1 MRIRRITWKTA
12 DLSRKLA
19 CAQWLA
25 DQGMTATAIEHE
37 QEAGIWLSIW
47 TIRWAHV

>member
-1 MRIRRITWKTA
+1 MKLRRITWKTA

-37 QEAGIWLSIW
+37 QEAGQWVTVW
-47 TIRWAHV
+47 TMK